1 MVGSE
6 VAEEEKRGN
15 VAVILCRHA
24 FELASVCSVNTL
36 KVETESLLVA
46 VERRDMKSY
55 IPGGMLHGDI
65 VRIAVLAAGNSRK
78 TRKTFSTQRSQD

>member
-24 FELASVCSVNTL
+24 FELASVCSVNAL
-36 KVETESLLVA
+36 
-46 VERRDMKSY
+46 
-55 IPGGMLHGDI
+55 
-65 VRIAVLAAGNSRK
+65 
-78 TRKTFSTQRSQD
+78 